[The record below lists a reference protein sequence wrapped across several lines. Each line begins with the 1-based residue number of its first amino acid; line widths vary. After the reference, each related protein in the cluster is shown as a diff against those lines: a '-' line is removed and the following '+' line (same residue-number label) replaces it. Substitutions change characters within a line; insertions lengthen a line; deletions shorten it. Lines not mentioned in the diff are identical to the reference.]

1 MKAKNG
7 NKSERKSMKN
17 GVFAVIGD
25 FIKKDYMFLLLFL
38 ISFLAASALN
48 FLKIST
54 TETVANYS
62 LEEFEI
68 GQIADRTI
76 IATRDLPPDDVDTVS
91 IQAGEKIIKKGF
103 AITEEGFA
111 KLRKMSASPTYID
124 YRAFADSELFL
135 FLLGILWY
143 TLFSFLPFKRKVQIK
158 EPFFQVVCFLL
169 VYAVTAFFGKL
180 GFFSNPYSI
189 CIIIPS
195 ALCIM
200 LTTILFGQTSAV
212 ILSLIMSL
220 GVLCATGWELVPF
233 LFTLGSTFCAHGIVR
248 KIDNRLDLIFAA
260 IMLAVTNFVFILIL
274 TVIFNGTFTDMA
286 KIFGGVIANG
296 FLSGAMALGFL
307 TPLEYMLNTASVFRL
322 MDLSDTNS
330 PIFKQMQIQANGT
343 YNHSIMVSQLAESAC
358 REIGANALLARVGGY
373 YHDIGKIEQ
382 SEYFVENQFDHE
394 NKHADLNPTLSA
406 SIIKSHVRKGVEK
419 AHQMHLPQAV
429 IDIISEHHGN
439 SVISYFYKEGKEKD
453 PTLMPEDF
461 SYPGN
466 PPSSKESAVVM
477 LADTVEAA
485 CKTLD
490 NPTSSRLEKFIT
502 VLINQKVENK
512 QLDNCDLTFRDISKI
527 KESFVRL
534 LTGFYHNRIKYQNQ
548 QDPDKQVPEK
558 QASEKQS
565 SEKSVEKDS
574 KEAKETKE
582 GKDAK

>member
-1 MKAKNG
+1 MKAKNV
-7 NKSERKSMKN
+7 NKGEKN
-17 GVFAVIGD
+17 SIKANIFAILGD
-25 FIKKDYMFLLLFL
+25 YIKKHYQYLLLFL
-38 ISFLAASALN
+38 ISFLAVSALN
-48 FLKIST
+48 FVKVST

-62 LEEFEI
+62 LDEFEI

-76 IATRDLPPDDVDTVS
+76 ISSKTILPDDVDTVS

-103 AITEEGFA
+103 PITEDGYA
-111 KLRKMSASPTYID
+111 KLKKMAASPTYID

-143 TLFSFLPFKRKVQIK
+143 TLFSFLPFKRKLQIK
-158 EPFFQVVCFLL
+158 EPIFQVICFLL
-169 VYAVTAFFGKL
+169 VYSVTAFFRKL
-180 GFFSNPYSI
+180 GVFSDPYSV

-220 GVLCATGWELVPF
+220 GVLCATEWELVPF
-233 LFTLGSTFCAHGIVR
+233 LFTLAATFCAHGIVR

-260 IMLAVTNFVFILIL
+260 IMLSVSNFVFILIL
-274 TVIFNGTFTDMA
+274 TVIFNDTFTDMG

-373 YHDIGKIEQ
+373 YHDIGKIDQ

-394 NKHADLNPTLSA
+394 NKHDELNPTLSA
-406 SIIKSHVRKGVEK
+406 SIIKSHVKKGVEK
-419 AHQMHLPQAV
+419 AHQMHLPQDV

-466 PPSSKESAVVM
+466 PPTSKESAVVM

-490 NPTSSRLEKFIT
+490 NPTSIRLEKFIT

-527 KESFVRL
+527 KESFVHL

-548 QDPDKQVPEK
+548 QDPEK
-558 QASEKQS
+558 ENKEA
-565 SEKSVEKDS
+565 KDS
-574 KEAKETKE
+574 KEAKESKE
-582 GKDAK
+582 K

>member
-1 MKAKNG
+1 MKAKNV
-7 NKSERKSMKN
+7 NKGEKN
-17 GVFAVIGD
+17 SIKANIFAMLGD
-25 FIKKDYMFLLLFL
+25 YIKKHYQYLLLFL
-38 ISFLAASALN
+38 ISFLAVSALN
-48 FLKIST
+48 FIKVST

-62 LEEFEI
+62 LDEFEI

-76 IATRDLPPDDVDTVS
+76 ISSKTILPDDVDTVS

-103 AITEEGFA
+103 PITEDGYA
-111 KLRKMSASPTYID
+111 KLKKMAASPNYID

-143 TLFSFLPFKRKVQIK
+143 TLFSFLPFKRKLQIK
-158 EPFFQVVCFLL
+158 EPIFQVICFLL
-169 VYAVTAFFGKL
+169 VYSVTAFFRKL
-180 GFFSNPYSI
+180 GVFSDPYSV

-220 GVLCATGWELVPF
+220 GVLCATEWELVPF
-233 LFTLGSTFCAHGIVR
+233 LFTLSATFCAHGIVR

-260 IMLAVTNFVFILIL
+260 IMLSISNFVFILIL
-274 TVIFNGTFTDMA
+274 TVIFNNTFTDMG

-373 YHDIGKIEQ
+373 YHDIGKIDQ

-394 NKHADLNPTLSA
+394 NKHDELNPTLSA
-406 SIIKSHVRKGVEK
+406 SIIKSHVKKGVEK
-419 AHQMHLPQAV
+419 AHQMHLPQDV

-466 PPSSKESAVVM
+466 PPTSKESAVVM

-490 NPTSSRLEKFIT
+490 NPTSIRLEKFIT

-548 QDPDKQVPEK
+548 QDPDKQN
-558 QASEKQS
+558 SEK
-565 SEKSVEKDS
+565 DN
-574 KEAKETKE
+574 KEAKE
-582 GKDAK
+582 

>member
-1 MKAKNG
+1 
-7 NKSERKSMKN
+7 MKN
-17 GVFAVIGD
+17 RNNKGEKNSLKANIFAMLGD
-25 FIKKDYMFLLLFL
+25 YIKKHYDYLLLFL
-38 ISFLAASALN
+38 IAYLAVSALN
-48 FLKIST
+48 FLKVST

-62 LEEFEI
+62 LDEFEI

-76 IATRDLPPDDVDTVS
+76 ISPKTILPDDVEAVS

-103 AITEEGFA
+103 PITEEGYA
-111 KLRKMSASPTYID
+111 KLKKMAASPKYID

-143 TLFSFLPFKRKVQIK
+143 TLFSFLPFKRKIQIK
-158 EPFFQVVCFLL
+158 EPIFHVVCFLI
-169 VYAVTAFFGKL
+169 VYSVTAFFGKL
-180 GFFSNPYSI
+180 GFFSDPYSI

-200 LTTILFGQTSAV
+200 LATILFGQTSAV

-220 GVLCATGWELVPF
+220 GVLCATEWELVPF
-233 LFTLGSTFCAHGIVR
+233 LFTLAVTFCAHGIVR

-260 IMLAVTNFVFILIL
+260 IMLSISNFVFILIL
-274 TVIFNGTFTDMA
+274 TVIFNDTFSDMA

-330 PIFKQMQIQANGT
+330 AIFKQMQIQANGT

-548 QDPDKQVPEK
+548 QDPDKQVQEKQAPEK
-558 QASEKQS
+558 QVPEKA
-565 SEKSVEKDS
+565 D

>member
-1 MKAKNG
+1 MKAKNV
-7 NKSERKSMKN
+7 NKGEKN
-17 GVFAVIGD
+17 SIKANIFAILGD
-25 FIKKDYMFLLLFL
+25 YIKKHYQYLLLFL
-38 ISFLAASALN
+38 ISFLAVSALN
-48 FLKIST
+48 FVKVST

-62 LEEFEI
+62 LDEFEI

-76 IATRDLPPDDVDTVS
+76 ISSKTILPDDVDTVS

-103 AITEEGFA
+103 PITEDGYA
-111 KLRKMSASPTYID
+111 KLKKMAASPTYID

-143 TLFSFLPFKRKVQIK
+143 TLFSFLPFKRKLQIK
-158 EPFFQVVCFLL
+158 EPIFQVICFLL
-169 VYAVTAFFGKL
+169 VYSVTAFFRKL
-180 GFFSNPYSI
+180 GVFSDPYSV

-220 GVLCATGWELVPF
+220 GVLCATEWELVPF
-233 LFTLGSTFCAHGIVR
+233 LFTLAATFCAHGIVR

-260 IMLAVTNFVFILIL
+260 IMLSVSNFVFILIL
-274 TVIFNGTFTDMA
+274 TVIFNDTFTDMG

-373 YHDIGKIEQ
+373 YHDIGKIDQ

-394 NKHADLNPTLSA
+394 NKHDELNPTLSA
-406 SIIKSHVRKGVEK
+406 SIIKSHVKKGVEK
-419 AHQMHLPQAV
+419 AHQMHLPQDV

-466 PPSSKESAVVM
+466 PPTSKESAVVM

-490 NPTSSRLEKFIT
+490 NPTSIRLEKFIT

-527 KESFVRL
+527 KESFVHL

-548 QDPDKQVPEK
+548 QDPEK
-558 QASEKQS
+558 ENKDA
-565 SEKSVEKDS
+565 KDS
-574 KEAKETKE
+574 KESKEK
-582 GKDAK
+582 